1 MHIFSRLTHITSYKL
16 NVKTETKRRKKR
28 KRWQSDTTEE
38 DADIFRQMITVVQEM
53 KVAIISPQMFPR
65 KSLWDP
71 TEAVVSMENGLDVDE
86 PKPRVAVNRK
96 TTRDG

>member
-1 MHIFSRLTHITSYKL
+1 
-16 NVKTETKRRKKR
+16 
-28 KRWQSDTTEE
+28 
-38 DADIFRQMITVVQEM
+38 M